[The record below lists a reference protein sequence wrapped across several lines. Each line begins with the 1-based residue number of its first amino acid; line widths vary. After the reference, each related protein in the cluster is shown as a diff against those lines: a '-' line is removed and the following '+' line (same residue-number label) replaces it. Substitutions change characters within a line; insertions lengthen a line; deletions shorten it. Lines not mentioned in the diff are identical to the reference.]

1 MNTFLTQLARGEMP
15 EISPIGWASSYNSNE
30 TSWILQ
36 GGGLELLDIATI
48 AKLKEVDS
56 AASTGLSRMAHYQL
70 LSDQLIVP
78 HLGGGRTFFYDPAT
92 RQLRKEYALYPE
104 ILKEGSRIL
113 HELLEKTD
121 HEANACVKA
130 TSLGLPR
137 TPCRGLSLSR

>member
-56 AASTGLSRMAHYQL
+56 AASTGLSRMAQYQL
-70 LSDQLIVP
+70 VSDQLIVP
-78 HLGGGRTFFYDPAT
+78 HLGRRSNIF
-92 RQLRKEYALYPE
+92 L
-104 ILKEGSRIL
+104 
-113 HELLEKTD
+113 
-121 HEANACVKA
+121 
-130 TSLGLPR
+130 
-137 TPCRGLSLSR
+137 

>member
-1 MNTFLTQLARGEMP
+1 MP

-56 AASTGLSRMAHYQL
+56 AASNGLSRMAHYQL

-78 HLGGGRTFFYDPAT
+78 HLGGGRTFSMIPPQD
-92 RQLRKEYALYPE
+92 
-104 ILKEGSRIL
+104 S
-113 HELLEKTD
+113 
-121 HEANACVKA
+121 CVKNMRYVQK
-130 TSLGLPR
+130 S
-137 TPCRGLSLSR
+137 